1 MLKGIPI
8 KRYTPEF
15 KKMVIETMQNE
26 KLSYCETVRGLR
38 STAITGFGTGSAF
51 T

>member
-15 KKMVIETMQNE
+15 KKMVIETTQNE
-26 KLSYCETVRGLR
+26 KLSYSETVRGFR
-38 STAITGFGTGSAF
+38 SAAINGFGTGIAF
-51 T
+51 I